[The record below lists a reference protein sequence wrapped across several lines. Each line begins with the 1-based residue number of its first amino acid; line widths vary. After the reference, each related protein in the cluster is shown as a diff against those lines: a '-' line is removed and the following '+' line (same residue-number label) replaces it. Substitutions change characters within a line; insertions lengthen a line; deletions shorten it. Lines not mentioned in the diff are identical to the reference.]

1 MESVS
6 GRESIKQRMERYF
19 AAQRYARVDL
29 HTDAMSLHYVV
40 IGENA
45 YLVWMISQEALRNMT
60 PELYR
65 GQLEK
70 IRGIFLEKGA
80 AGCSVLAVFVT
91 SDTEKVKQVAQG
103 TAFWIADEA
112 YGRLIVYENQMEDFL
127 GLRNILEQNL
137 HFGADVRNADG
148 MQKQGAFAAQPG
160 YVSEASTQGAYKAG
174 RRKGITGGILAYL
187 VTIALV
193 AANVIIFLCIKSIEL
208 QSLKYGNIAVMVFR
222 RKEYYRLFTSVF
234 LHQNFEH
241 LANNMISLVLAGT
254 VLEKKLGHIRFGIT
268 YFLTGIA
275 ASVVSAVC
283 HQYMNEIIISIGAS
297 GAIYGVFGALAITL
311 LLNRA
316 KNDNGILIR
325 TGVFILYLVYST
337 INSAETIDNAAHI
350 GGFIAGTLVGLLW
363 FWLERLY
370 KCRKREKAF
379 R

>member
-112 YGRLIVYENQMEDFL
+112 YGRLIVYEDQMEDFL

-137 HFGADVRNADG
+137 HFGADVRNTDG

-160 YVSEASTQGAYKAG
+160 YVSEASTQGTYKAG

-268 YFLTGIA
+268 YLLTGIA

-283 HQYMNEIIISIGAS
+283 HQYMDEIIISIGAS

-337 INSAETIDNAAHI
+337 INSAGNIDNAAHI

-370 KCRKREKAF
+370 KGRKREKAF

>member
-1 MESVS
+1 
-6 GRESIKQRMERYF
+6 MERYF

-112 YGRLIVYENQMEDFL
+112 YGRLIVYEDQMEDFL

-137 HFGADVRNADG
+137 HFGADVRNTDG

-160 YVSEASTQGAYKAG
+160 YVSEASTQGTYKAG

-268 YFLTGIA
+268 YLLTGIA

-283 HQYMNEIIISIGAS
+283 HQYMDEIIISIGAS

-337 INSAETIDNAAHI
+337 INSAGNIDNAAHI

-370 KCRKREKAF
+370 KGRKREKAF